1 VWAHVNLRRPLKPST
16 AAARR
21 GPGRRPS

>member
-1 VWAHVNLRRPLKPST
+1 LISIAKAFRP

-21 GPGRRPS
+21 GPGG